1 MNKPSSDN
9 ITSHDPSFISPLQMR
24 YENLR
29 SERETLIETLQNQIQ
44 SEHSLKYDIQLL
56 VEMLASYYPDYVEI
70 EDLLKT
76 NRNEF
81 DEMEKLVN
89 QDNEYT
95 NSIIKDFST
104 IQNSIRN
111 MKPFQVDMDGRL
123 IMPLMLGK
131 ADARV
136 SIQTIGIIP
145 RYPDNY
151 HNEEFI
157 YPVGFLSKR
166 KYADPR
172 NRSRK
177 CHYTCEIFDGGP
189 EGPIFHISSHGI
201 ISLENRSLPR
211 LFQEVIRIISN
222 AFVTEIDA
230 AASASE
236 HHIFSSGE
244 EFFGLEHANIKK
256 LIEVNEMIYSII

>member
-1 MNKPSSDN
+1 MDKHSSSN
-9 ITSHDPSFISPLQMR
+9 TMSPESSPIPPLHLR

-70 EDLLKT
+70 DDSLKT
-76 NRNEF
+76 NRNEV
-81 DEMEKLVN
+81 DEMEELLEQN
-89 QDNEYT
+89 SEYI
-95 NSIIKDFST
+95 NSIIKDFTT

-111 MKPFQVDMDGRL
+111 MKPFHVDMDGRL

-136 SIQTIGIIP
+136 SIQSIGIIP
-145 RYPDNY
+145 KYPDNY

-157 YPVGFLSKR
+157 YPVGFVSKR

-177 CHYTCEIFDGGP
+177 CHYTCEILDGGH
-189 EGPIFHISSHGI
+189 EGPIFHISSYGI
-201 ISLENRSLPR
+201 ISLENRSLSR
-211 LFQEVIRIISN
+211 LFQEVMRIISN
-222 AFVTEIDA
+222 APIVEMDVAT
-230 AASASE
+230 STSE
-236 HHIFSSGE
+236 YHGFSSGE
-244 EFFGLEHANIKK
+244 EFFGLEHVNIKK
-256 LIEVNEMIYSII
+256 LIEAS